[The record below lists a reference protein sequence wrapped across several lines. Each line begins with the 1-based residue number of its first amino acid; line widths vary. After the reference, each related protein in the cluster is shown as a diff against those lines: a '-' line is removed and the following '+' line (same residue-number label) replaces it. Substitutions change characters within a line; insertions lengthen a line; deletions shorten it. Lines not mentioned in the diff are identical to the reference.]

1 MRLRCQDA
9 WSSFASAFGST
20 DTWRQLAGYI
30 YGFQGYV
37 NNLLRLDCSYAMS
50 YANKWTLYIK
60 KCNDFRLS
68 IDGHAALMRHH
79 QGVNQEG
86 LIT

>member
-9 WSSFASAFGST
+9 WSSFASAFGSI
-20 DTWRQLAGYI
+20 DTWRQLVGYI

-37 NNLLRLDCSYAMS
+37 NNLLRLYCS

-68 IDGHAALMRHH
+68 IDGHAALMRH